1 MEMGIARAGITVLK
15 YFLDV
20 SQEEQE
26 RRFLRRI
33 SDPLRQWKLSPMDLE
48 SYQRWW
54 DYTEAIDT
62 MIAATDTPVVPW
74 YVVNSDD
81 KRRARLN
88 CISHLL
94 SKIPYDTV
102 KTKPV
107 KLPPREKRN
116 RDQSKTVMFKNVV
129 DNTY

>member
-1 MEMGIARAGITVLK
+1 
-15 YFLDV
+15 
-20 SQEEQE
+20 
-26 RRFLRRI
+26 
-33 SDPLRQWKLSPMDLE
+33 MDLE

-102 KTKPV
+102 KTKRV
-107 KLPPREKRN
+107 KLPPRQKRKAN
-116 RDQSKTVMFKNVV
+116 QPDTVMFKNVV
-129 DNTY
+129 DNRY